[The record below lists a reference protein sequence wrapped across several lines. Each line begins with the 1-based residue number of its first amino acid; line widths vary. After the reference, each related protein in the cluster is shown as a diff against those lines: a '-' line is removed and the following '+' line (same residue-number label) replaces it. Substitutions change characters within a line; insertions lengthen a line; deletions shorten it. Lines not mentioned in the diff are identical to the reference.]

1 MTILHP
7 SFNAAGV
14 VSRTRDNGIITG
26 SAEYA
31 ADGLCVLTNLAR
43 STMSKAGD
51 QIITTGLGGVFPPE
65 VLVGVIKE
73 LTPEA
78 SGKSMLAV
86 IKPGADP
93 RTVRHVFIITSY

>member
-1 MTILHP
+1 M
-7 SFNAAGV
+7 
-14 VSRTRDNGIITG
+14 
-26 SAEYA
+26 
-31 ADGLCVLTNLAR
+31 
-43 STMSKAGD
+43 
-51 QIITTGLGGVFPPE
+51 
-65 VLVGVIKE
+65 GVIKE

>member
-51 QIITTGLGGVFPPE
+51 QIITTGLGGVFPANL
-65 VLVGVIKE
+65 LVGTVQE
-73 LTPEA
+73 VVPEQ
-78 SGKSMLAV
+78 SGKSSSAV
-86 IKPGADP
+86 ILPGADP
-93 RTVRHVFIITSY
+93 RTVKHVFIITEY